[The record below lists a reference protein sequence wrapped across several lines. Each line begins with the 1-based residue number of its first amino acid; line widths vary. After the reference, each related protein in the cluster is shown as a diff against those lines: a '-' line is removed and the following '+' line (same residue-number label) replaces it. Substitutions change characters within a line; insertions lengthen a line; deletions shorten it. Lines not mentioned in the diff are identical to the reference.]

1 MLSKYRHKAGLFDIQ
16 FEASVGFWP
25 AVCSGYYI
33 SLVALVL
40 ILKKHILD
48 TNLFWLKDD
57 ICVKGKELS
66 I

>member
-25 AVCSGYYI
+25 AVCTGYYI

-48 TNLFWLKDD
+48 KLVLAE
-57 ICVKGKELS
+57 G
-66 I
+66 